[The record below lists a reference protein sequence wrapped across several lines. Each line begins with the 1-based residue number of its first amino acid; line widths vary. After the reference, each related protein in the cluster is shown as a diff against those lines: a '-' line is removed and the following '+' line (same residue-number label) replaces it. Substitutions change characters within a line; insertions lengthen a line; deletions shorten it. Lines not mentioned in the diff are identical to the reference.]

1 MHAKEEVKED
11 KYILVNLIFDFLE
24 PFINSL

>member
-1 MHAKEEVKED
+1 MHAKEEVKKD
-11 KYILVNLIFDFLE
+11 KYILSNLIFDFLE